1 MYIYNVCLSTCCRNH
16 ALYFAHHNFSNNF
29 HTFAY
34 IISVQLQKYSLL
46 KEIFKYMLSYEQ
58 HNTIILQSRITQNFW
73 ISYQTWLKVKTWVSQ
88 MLIQ

>member
-58 HNTIILQSRITQNFW
+58 HNTLLFYNPE
-73 ISYQTWLKVKTWVSQ
+73 LHKTSEFPARLDWK
-88 MLIQ
+88 